1 LAEFHD
7 LLPYLLSIG
16 LILTVG
22 YAYIAHLYC
31 GITEFWTVGGK
42 SRQHYFY
49 PLILSISSHPAPL
62 RLSRMIRRKEAPD
75 DDSSDCTTSLIAG
88 MNHQRGGTTWKRSKD
103 SHLRVKEAVC
113 LA

>member
-1 LAEFHD
+1 MAEFHD

-16 LILTVG
+16 LILTVS

-31 GITEFWTVGGK
+31 GITEFWTFGGR

-49 PLILSISSHPAPL
+49 PLILSITSHPAPL

-75 DDSSDCTTSLIAG
+75 DDSSDCMASLIPG
-88 MNHQRGGTTWKRSKD
+88 MNYQRGGTTWKRSKD
-103 SHLRVKEAVC
+103 SHLRGKEAAYTV
-113 LA
+113 